1 MRRTP
6 VPFWK
11 QPRGM
16 VVLGV
21 GGVLLL
27 ATVWLGVGRLGPTP
41 PVSAQA
47 PPQQRMDE
55 NALIAANAERAGAP
69 APAAP
74 ANVIEASAEAK
85 PAAVDAPAAAVEPEL
100 GESRFN
106 PSEIQA
112 EADRLMEEA
121 QGRAD
126 KLEAQVEESIEQAE
140 E

>member
-1 MRRTP
+1 
-6 VPFWK
+6 
-11 QPRGM
+11 M

-47 PPQQRMDE
+47 PPPKQRMDE
-55 NALIAANAERAGAP
+55 NALIAANAERASAP
-69 APAAP
+69 AQAAP
-74 ANVIEASAEAK
+74 ANVIAASAEAK
-85 PAAVDAPAAAVEPEL
+85 PAAGDAPGAAAEPEP
-100 GESRFN
+100 GEIRFN

-112 EADRLMEEA
+112 EAQRLIEEA
-121 QGRAD
+121 RGEAD
-126 KLEAQVEESIEQAE
+126 KLEAQVEEGIEQAE